1 MAFVQNV
8 PFLCIMLC
16 MASAVVSSMI
26 PAKIARWWTVFLA
39 ATVAALNVWLLV
51 FLLKSGESFTYM
63 MGHFPAPWGNE
74 LRGGLLEALMTIV
87 FSITVLSSALGGM
100 EKFRTQ
106 ISHTKQNLF
115 SVMLDLVLAGMVSML
130 YTNDLFTGYV
140 FIEILT
146 LASCVLIM
154 ARQNGRTMVSATR
167 YMIMSLLGSGLITI
181 AITITYSLTGHLLME
196 NIHKSMA
203 ALHASGKYEVPIMV
217 VIGLF
222 FVGVGIKSALF
233 PFHTW
238 LADAYSYSTP
248 SASSILS
255 SVVSKTYIFFLMK
268 ILYRTIGFEI
278 IHDNRVL
285 ELMFLFGVV
294 AMIAGSLDAI
304 GSHDLRRMCAFS
316 SVAQIGYIYAGM
328 GLQVEAG
335 FVAALY
341 HMLVHSLAKSSMFI
355 AASALSDVSG
365 DSKRFSDLRGAGLRH
380 RTAGICFS
388 VSAMSI
394 VGIPPLGGFISK
406 LYFGRAAFAYGGV
419 HQWVMLFALAASSL
433 LNVLYFMRTVITLYR
448 PPRSDFQLPDHRPG
462 ILPNVAMWLMTCANL
477 LAGFLAQP
485 IVDLIRR
492 GLAMFV

>member
-8 PFLCIMLC
+8 PFLCIMVS
-16 MASAVVSSMI
+16 MVSAVISSMV
-26 PAKIARWWTVFLA
+26 PARIARWWTVFLSA
-39 ATVAALNVWLLV
+39 LVAALNVWLLT
-51 FLLKSGESFTYM
+51 FLLQTNESYTYM

-74 LRGGLLEALMTIV
+74 LRVGILEALMTIV
-87 FSITVLSSALGGM
+87 FSITILASALGGM
-100 EKFRTQ
+100 DKQQSQ
-106 ISHTKQNLF
+106 ISRPKQNLF
-115 SVMLDLVLAGMVSML
+115 SVMLDLILAGMISML

-140 FIEILT
+140 FIEIMT

-196 NIHKSMA
+196 NIHESMA
-203 ALHASGKYEVPIMV
+203 ALHASGEYEVPITV
-217 VIGLF
+217 VVGLF
-222 FVGVGIKSALF
+222 FVGIGIKSALF

-255 SVVSKTYIFFLMK
+255 SVVSKTYIFLLVK

-278 IHDNRVL
+278 IQENRVL
-285 ELMFLFGVV
+285 QIMFVFGIV
-294 AMIAGSLDAI
+294 AMMAGSIDAI
-304 GSHDLRRMCAFS
+304 GSNDLRRMCAFS

-328 GLQVEAG
+328 GLKLEVG

-365 DSKRFSDLRGAGLRH
+365 DSKRFSDLRGAGYRH
-380 RTAGICFS
+380 KMAGVCFS

-406 LYFGRAAFAYGGV
+406 LYFGQAAFAYGGA
-419 HQWVMLFALAASSL
+419 HQWIMLLALAVSSL

-448 PPRSDFQLPDHRPG
+448 PPRSDFQLPEHRPSRRAD
-462 ILPNVAMWLMTCANL
+462 IAMCMMTAANL

-485 IVDLIRR
+485 IVDLISR

>member
-1 MAFVQNV
+1 MEFVKNV
-8 PFLCIMLC
+8 PFFCIMLC
-16 MASAVVSSMI
+16 MVSAVISSML
-26 PAKIARWWTVFLA
+26 PRKAARWITVFLSMA
-39 ATVAALNVWLLV
+39 VAVMNLWLLC
-51 FLLKSGESFTYM
+51 FLLRSNESFTYM

-87 FSITVLSSALGGM
+87 FSLVILSSALGGM
-100 EKFRTQ
+100 DKQEVQ
-106 ISHTKQNLF
+106 IDEAKQNLF
-115 SVMLDLVLAGMVSML
+115 SVMLDLVLAGMVSMV

-181 AITITYSLTGHLLME
+181 GITITYSLTGHLLME
-196 NIHKSMA
+196 NIHESMV
-203 ALHASGKYEVPIMV
+203 ALHQSGSYEGPITV

-248 SASSILS
+248 AASSILS
-255 SVVSKTYIFFLMK
+255 SVVSKTYIFFLIK
-268 ILYRTIGFEI
+268 ILYRTIGFEVI
-278 IHDNRVL
+278 RDNRVL
-285 ELMFLFGVV
+285 ELMFLFGIA
-294 AMIAGSLDAI
+294 AMIFGSLSAI
-304 GSHDLRRMCAFS
+304 SSHDLRRMCAFS
-316 SVAQIGYIYAGM
+316 SVAQIGYIYAAM
-328 GLQVEAG
+328 GLTLEAG

-355 AASALSDVSG
+355 AASSLSDVSG
-365 DSKRFSDLRGAGLRH
+365 NSKRFSDLRGAGFRH
-380 RTAGICFS
+380 RTAGVCFT

-406 LYFGRAAFAYGGV
+406 LYFGKAAFAYGGA
-419 HQWVMLFALAASSL
+419 HMWVMLLALALSTL
-433 LNVLYFMRTVITLYR
+433 LNVLYFMKTVITLYR
-448 PPRSDFQLPDHRPG
+448 PARHDFENPDYRPDRRA
-462 ILPNVAMWLMTCANL
+462 NAAMWLMTAANL

-485 IVDLIRR
+485 IADLVHR